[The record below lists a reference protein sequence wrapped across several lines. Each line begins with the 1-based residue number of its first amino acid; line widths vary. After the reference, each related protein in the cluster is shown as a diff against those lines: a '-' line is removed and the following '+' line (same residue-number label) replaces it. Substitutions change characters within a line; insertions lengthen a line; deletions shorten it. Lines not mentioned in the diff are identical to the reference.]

1 MADAKEKSRL
11 IFVSATMENV
21 RVTIECQRRR
31 TTTNSGG
38 HSQLCY
44 AIAASPSSYEA
55 CDPNGIRTRV
65 TAVKGRCPGPL
76 DDRVAKAGQYRI
88 AILPRKANCR
98 ALSPTRHATNA
109 RRSSSGVVRPHKRA
123 PHGRGYSSYSC
134 SERRSAM
141 NATARAVA
149 PRCWF
154 NTSRAF

>member
-1 MADAKEKSRL
+1 MLTATVKRNHVRTDANTGKTDSVVMQ
-11 IFVSATMENV
+11 VSYGIAT
-21 RVTIECQRRR
+21 CLKLS
-31 TTTNSGG
+31 SG
-38 HSQLCY
+38 S
-44 AIAASPSSYEA
+44 
-55 CDPNGIRTRV
+55 DPNGIRTRV

-109 RRSSSGVVRPHKRA
+109 RRSCSGVVRPHKRA

-134 SERRSAM
+134 SERRLAM

>member
-1 MADAKEKSRL
+1 MLTATVKRNHVRTDANTGKTDSVVMQ
-11 IFVSATMENV
+11 VSYGIAT
-21 RVTIECQRRR
+21 CLKLS
-31 TTTNSGG
+31 SG
-38 HSQLCY
+38 S
-44 AIAASPSSYEA
+44 
-55 CDPNGIRTRV
+55 DPNGIRTRV

-123 PHGRGYSSYSC
+123 PHGRGYRSYSC
-134 SERRSAM
+134 SERRLAM